1 MNTNAKIKMVG
12 PGEFWPVPGA
22 VIGVDFETFY
32 DGAYSVKELGNWAY
46 VHHPRFQAWA
56 VAVTEGTTACVCE
69 PSAFPWDRIDGR
81 EWVSH
86 NREFDRAV
94 WERLRAEGGVRSEE
108 LGVGER
114 SRDSMK
120 SSESRE
126 SNRYGNGP
134 AAWWCSAAACA
145 FLQLPRDLAG
155 ACRAVFGV
163 ELDKGVRD
171 ASKGVRGAADG
182 LLFDLDLGDA
192 EKEYAANDAVM
203 CLALWREVGHRWPEH
218 ERRLFEL
225 TCDMGRC
232 GLCVDW
238 GTVAEKRRELNGR
251 LESMM
256 RGLPW
261 SPALSSKKFAA
272 ACREKGVEPPRSL
285 AAGNEGFG
293 EWADAHAGTEPGR
306 WAADMAAIRRC
317 GRLAG
322 VLESMEARR
331 KPDGRM
337 TYELK
342 YFGASPGRWSGGGGL
357 NVQNFNRKETEG
369 LDVRKCLMAAP
380 GYVLAVADYS
390 QIEARVLLFLAGDQA
405 ALKLLAEHPEWDMY
419 ELHARATMGWKPE
432 VRRQKAEDGKNANI
446 ELSTLN
452 VEHRTEEESLKEFCE
467 RTGSG
472 IRQLAKAR
480 VLGLGFRCGAE
491 TFIRVARVMAGLK
504 IGYEE
509 ARRIVN
515 EYRESNPRIV
525 HLWNALEAAAEMSA
539 GREPYEYVLP
549 FPCTQHD
556 PRCGRYLFY
565 RDVRR
570 HPCGRGLQAVVGGER
585 VPLHGGIIAENWT
598 QGTARDV
605 LASAWLR
612 CEAAG
617 YRPVLSVHDE
627 LVFEVPEE
635 TAHEDLRKIVAIM
648 ERPLVWAPGLPLKAD
663 GKLMSRYGK

>member
-1 MNTNAKIKMVG
+1 MGMKVKMVG
-12 PGEFWPVPGA
+12 PGDFRPVAGA

-32 DGAYSVKELGNWAY
+32 DGSYSVRELGNWTY
-46 VHHPRFQAWA
+46 VHHPRFKAWA
-56 VAVTEGTTACVCE
+56 VAVTDGATACVCE

-94 WERLRAEGGVRSEE
+94 FNRLQ
-108 LGVGER
+108 
-114 SRDSMK
+114 
-120 SSESRE
+120 ESFAIQPYIE
-126 SNRYGNGP
+126 PS
-134 AAWWCSAAACA
+134 AWRCSAAACA

-155 ACRAVFGV
+155 ACQAVFGV
-163 ELDKGVRD
+163 EINKSVRSS
-171 ASKGVRGAADG
+171 SKGVRGADTAQG
-182 LLFDLDLGDA
+182 TLFELDLCAA
-192 EKEYAANDAVM
+192 ESEYAATDAVA

-225 TCDMGRC
+225 TCDMGRR

-238 GTVAEKRRELNGR
+238 GTVTEKRQELNGR
-251 LESMM
+251 VEALM

-261 SPALSSKKFAA
+261 KPALSAKKFAA

-285 AAGNEGFG
+285 AAGDEGFG
-293 EWADAHAGTEPGR
+293 EWAEEHAGTEPGR

-369 LDVRKCLMAAP
+369 LDVRRCVMAAP
-380 GYVLAVADYS
+380 GHVLAVADYS
-390 QIEARVLLFLAGDQA
+390 QIEARVLLFLAGDTA
-405 ALKLLAEHPEWDMY
+405 ALELLADHPEWDMY
-419 ELHARATMGWKPE
+419 ELHARATMGYSEP
-432 VRRQKAEDGKNANI
+432 V
-446 ELSTLN
+446 
-452 VEHRTEEESLKEFCE
+452 SLKDHCE
-467 RTGSG
+467 RSGSG
-472 IRQLAKAR
+472 LRQLAKAR

-504 IGYEE
+504 IGYPE
-509 ARRIVN
+509 AKRIVD

-525 HLWNALEAAAEMSA
+525 HLWNALDAAAEMSA
-539 GREPYEYVLP
+539 GKEPYEYVLP

-565 RDVRR
+565 RDVRW

-612 CEAAG
+612 CAAAG

-635 TAHEDLRKIVAIM
+635 TAHEDLRKITAIM
-648 ERPLVWAPGLPLKAD
+648 ERPLAWAPGLPLKAD

>member
-1 MNTNAKIKMVG
+1 MKVKMVAQG
-12 PGEFWPVPGA
+12 KFRPVPGA

-32 DGAYSVKELGNWAY
+32 DGLYSVRDLGNWAY
-46 VHHPRFQAWA
+46 VHHPRFKAWA
-56 VAVTEGTTACVCE
+56 VAVTDGATACVCE

-94 WERLRAEGGVRSEE
+94 FNRLQ
-108 LGVGER
+108 
-114 SRDSMK
+114 
-120 SSESRE
+120 ESFAIQPYVE
-126 SNRYGNGP
+126 PS
-134 AAWWCSAAACA
+134 AWRCSAAACA

-171 ASKGVRGAADG
+171 MSKGVRGADAAQG
-182 LLFDLDLGDA
+182 TLFELDLCAA
-192 EKEYAANDAVM
+192 EAEYAVKDAVA
-203 CLALWREVGHRWPEH
+203 CLALWLELGHRWPEH

-225 TCDMGRC
+225 TCDMGRR

-238 GTVAEKRRELNGR
+238 GTVAEKRQELNR
-251 LESMM
+251 RVEALM

-261 SPALSSKKFAA
+261 TPALSAKKFAA

-285 AAGNEGFG
+285 AAGDEGFG
-293 EWADAHAGTEPGR
+293 EWADEHAGTEPGR

-331 KPDGRM
+331 LWNGSAPAFAKATAGRSPGGDRM
-337 TYELK
+337 AYELK
-342 YFGASPGRWSGGGGL
+342 YFGASPGRWAGGGGL

-369 LDVRKCLMAAP
+369 IDVRRCIMAAP
-380 GYVLAVADYS
+380 GHVLAVADYS
-390 QIEARVLLFLAGDQA
+390 QIEARVLLFLAGDEA

-419 ELHARATMGWKPE
+419 ELHARNTMGWRPA
-432 VRRQKAEDGKNANI
+432 VGGRRAEFETPNS
-446 ELSTLN
+446 ERPTLN
-452 VEHRTEEESLKEFCE
+452 AEVEKEESLKDYCD

-472 IRQLAKAR
+472 LRQLAKAR

-504 IGYEE
+504 VGYSE
-509 ARRIVN
+509 ARRIVD

-525 HLWNALEAAAEMSA
+525 HLWNALEAEAEMCA

-549 FPCTQHD
+549 FPCTRHD

-612 CEAAG
+612 CAAAG
-617 YRPVLSVHDE
+617 FRPVLSVHDE
-627 LVFEVPEE
+627 LVFEVPEAS
-635 TAHEDLRKIVAIM
+635 AHDDLRKITTIM
-648 ERPLVWAPGLPLKAD
+648 ERPLAWAPRLPLKVD

>member
-1 MNTNAKIKMVG
+1 MNTKVKIKMVG
-12 PGEFWPVPGA
+12 PGAFRPAAGA
-22 VIGVDFETFY
+22 MIGLDFETFY
-32 DGAYSVKELGNWAY
+32 DGGCSVRDLGNWAY
-46 VHHPRFQAWA
+46 VHHPRFKAWA
-56 VAVTEGTTACVCE
+56 VAVTDGATACVCE
-69 PSAFPWDRIDGR
+69 PSVFPWERIDGM

-94 WERLRAEGGVRSEE
+94 FTRLQ
-108 LGVGER
+108 
-114 SRDSMK
+114 
-120 SSESRE
+120 ESFAVQPAI
-126 SNRYGNGP
+126 GP
-134 AAWWCSAAACA
+134 AAWRCSAAACA

-155 ACRAVFGV
+155 ACKAVFGV
-163 ELDKGVRD
+163 EFDKGVRD
-171 ASKGVRGAADG
+171 MSKGLRGADAAQAM
-182 LLFDLDLGDA
+182 LFGLDLCAA
-192 EKEYAANDAVM
+192 ESEYAAKDAVA
-203 CLALWREVGHRWPEH
+203 CLALWREVGDRWPEH

-225 TCDMGRC
+225 TCDMGRR

-238 GTVAEKRRELNGR
+238 GTVAEKRQQLNGR
-251 LESMM
+251 VETLM

-261 SPALSSKKFAA
+261 TPALSTKKFAA

-285 AAGNEGFG
+285 ACGDEGFA
-293 EWADAHAGTEPGR
+293 EWADEHAGTEPGR

-322 VLESMEARR
+322 VLESIEARR

-337 TYELK
+337 AYELK

-369 LDVRKCLMAAP
+369 LDVRKCVMAAP
-380 GYVLAVADYS
+380 GHVLAVADYS
-390 QIEARVLLFLAGDQA
+390 QIEARVLLFLAGDVE
-405 ALKLLAEHPEWDMY
+405 ALELLAEHPEWDMY
-419 ELHARATMGWKPE
+419 ELHARATMGWRSSKVLKCGSSFVE
-432 VRRQKAEDGKNANI
+432 GKEGTPNA
-446 ELSTLN
+446 
-452 VEHRTEEESLKEFCE
+452 EHRTPNAEGERGRTLNAQRTTLNDGGDEESLKDFCE

-491 TFIRVARVMAGLK
+491 TFVRVARVMAGLR
-504 IGYEE
+504 ISYEE
-509 ARRIVN
+509 ARKIVD
-515 EYRESNPRIV
+515 EYRRQNPRIV
-525 HLWNALEAAAEMSA
+525 QLWNELEEAAERCA
-539 GREPYEYVLP
+539 GKEPYEYVLP
-549 FPCTQHD
+549 FPCNQHD

-612 CEAAG
+612 CSTAG

-635 TAHEDLRKIVAIM
+635 TAHEELRKILAIM
-648 ERPLVWAPGLPLKAD
+648 EKPLAWAPGLPLKAD
-663 GKLMSRYGK
+663 GKLMARYGK